1 MFKQFPTVHC
11 HPASVVDSAS
21 TPAQF
26 VKREV
31 ELGTGYVTATDHG
44 SLAGAK
50 EIFDLGKKAGLTP
63 IIGLEAYL
71 RDDNCPILL
80 KNGIPQSKEMVC
92 GRCHEKWKNE
102 TTPDCSCGASSGVE
116 KKHFWD
122 YLKYMH
128 LTMHFRDYPAYL
140 TGVRLLTKADLNGER
155 HGSERK
161 PIFTWEDIEELAA
174 QNVTMTSSCLIGVV
188 QRHLVAHSN
197 MDIAF
202 QYFDKFHSM
211 CGDRFYAEVFPHK
224 TDKNWTQGVRITTED
239 GTKHRYYF
247 GKKVLTNKSEIQVSS
262 LASDWLKNNHG
273 GHIEITAIKH
283 NRTWEQIS
291 PPWKIKDVELLEGFT
306 PNECTF
312 WSSDGDHQK
321 GCNEFIIELAKSYNI
336 PVVIGDDSHYAN
348 KEDKIVQ
355 DIKLAQSGNWRFY
368 GHYHRQSSQ
377 EAYEHFNSTLGTS
390 TSEFERWVDNSLA
403 WAEGFKGFNFESKPR
418 LPLGF
423 YPGDSL
429 ERTIAL
435 IEKHGRMQ
443 WDNPVY
449 VNRLYYE
456 LELMHSN
463 GKIDLLPYFFPLEE
477 VCNSYSERGELTG
490 PGRGSA
496 AGTLLTYL
504 LEITHA
510 DPIKYKL
517 SIDRFITMDR
527 IKSGALP
534 DIDQDLPDREA
545 LTSRGGW
552 LEKRFGDCF
561 AQISVDTKMKLKS
574 AVKDVHRALYGY
586 VAPDV
591 EAFTKR
597 FGAVPQ
603 GVDDHEHVF
612 GHTANGT
619 WVPGAIETDIALKEY
634 VEKYPKEWGIV
645 QQCLG
650 LCRNK
655 GRHACAFIIADEAI
669 SNFIP
674 LTEVGGERVTQFTAK
689 SVESVGGIKY
699 DLLTINSLQDI
710 STAIQIIQ
718 SRSNLSFDETVID
731 NKKVPKHRLIPRNGK
746 LEDIW
751 NLPEDQD
758 VFDDIADG
766 KTESVFQFNTAGA
779 RQWMVHFNHNRPDGK
794 PIVRSVY
801 DLSVF
806 TALDRPGPLDV
817 FVINPEDDTKHNAL
831 VEYARRARGLTPS
844 PEIPEVIASLLP
856 ETYGIMVFQEQLQY
870 AYQMLMNCS
879 GAEAEEFRRAVAKKD
894 ASKIQKKYEPFIERA
909 ALKVGSREAAKSVWD
924 FFSSWSSYG
933 FNCSIDAATILPVW
947 QNKPKTI
954 AEFQP
959 GDLIPAVDDLGNTI
973 VVKVLALHDHGELE
987 GIEVTFDD
995 GYQVIVTENHKFLT
1009 EKGQVP
1015 ISQIISDGLEV
1026 FCEPNF
1032 SMRYRSS
1039 LETIPSTQSSVY
1051 SVSGNMCGTATA
1063 AFAETEWQNGNRDD
1077 LWCIHSQKDHCS
1089 TQNYVRCLRGT
1100 KKGEYPRQDGQT
1112 QHTTGTESGSIQ
1124 SGTQDIGT
1132 SGYTT
1137 TESGKAERV
1146 EGFSSRRISE
1156 NNGSRTESGW
1166 QAFQKRGGVE
1176 EDIWMAECSSSL
1188 RNGTETG
1195 GFCVARQQNMDRSGR
1210 VLALFRSQEYQG
1222 SAPKSQ
1228 DRQATHCAVTGCNA
1242 KCRSSQKGGD
1252 VSSTGGCLL
1261 LDFQRSSKGRM
1272 YGVAYSDAPITDSR
1286 GLLRRRVIRYRSVGI
1301 RRMYD
1306 LEVDHPKHN
1315 FLLPNGIVTSNSHSV
1330 CYALIGYACAYLKH
1344 HFPLE
1349 WWCAV
1354 LRHAKKEEIAE
1365 TFWAHAG
1372 HLIDLPDIRYSGE
1385 NFEIHGKRIRAPF
1398 SLVDGVGPT
1407 AHQQLLDGR
1416 PYTSLDDFVAKAKSK
1431 GRALH
1436 SGICYKLIV
1445 TGILNPLFKSDNIF
1459 DRLAEYEQA
1468 VANYLNSKEQPIEVL
1483 PSGKIKKKTVKKPES
1498 IDSRYANLTATER
1511 YQLIKQ
1517 VMPVYSEDIRKLVV
1531 GTHLHKTA
1539 NGKWYL
1545 RAPEEASFS
1554 EEIIEVLDRRGFEE
1568 AEVKPFRKPVR
1579 IALVAYVQSVRE
1591 FSPKNNRAWELI
1603 LDMAGG
1609 LRQTVYWGYGNSNPE
1624 ELVEGAI
1631 LGFILKKSKP
1641 DRDFS
1646 VECWRVLAKH
1656 LKDIEELPKPPTV
1669 WSHKYETP
1677 SGAVDIQRGS
1687 KWGNPYSH
1695 LANSTAIYKT
1705 KTVEE
1710 AVKSYESWI
1719 MTQPSMLA
1727 SLKELKGK
1735 HLVCAC
1741 PPKKGLGPTDD
1752 GGYRCHGQ
1760 ILLRMAAAV

>member
-11 HPASVVDSAS
+11 HPASVIDSAS

-71 RDDNCPILL
+71 RDDNCSILL

-102 TTPDCSCGASSGVE
+102 TTPDCSCGASSGIE
-116 KKHFWD
+116 KKHFRD

-140 TGVRLLTKADLNGER
+140 TGVRLLTKADLNGEQ

-211 CGDRFYAEVFPHK
+211 CGNRFYAEVFPHK

-273 GHIEITAIKH
+273 GHIEITAIKN

-321 GCNEFIIELAKSYNI
+321 GCNEFIIELAKSYDI

-377 EAYEHFNSTLGTS
+377 EAYEHFNNTLGTS

-418 LPLGF
+418 LPIGF

-603 GVDDHEHVF
+603 GVDDHDHVF

-634 VEKYPKEWGIV
+634 VEKYPKEWDIV

-710 STAIQIIQ
+710 STAIQLIQ
-718 SRSNLSFDETVID
+718 SRSGLTFDETILD

-758 VFDDIADG
+758 VFDDVADS

-779 RQWMVHFNHNRPDGK
+779 RQWMAHFNHNRPDGK

-806 TALDRPGPLDV
+806 AALDRPGPLDIK
-817 FVINPEDDTKHNAL
+817 VINPEDDTKHNAL

-933 FNCSIDAATILPVW
+933 FNL
-947 QNKPKTI
+947 
-954 AEFQP
+954 
-959 GDLIPAVDDLGNTI
+959 
-973 VVKVLALHDHGELE
+973 
-987 GIEVTFDD
+987 
-995 GYQVIVTENHKFLT
+995 
-1009 EKGQVP
+1009 
-1015 ISQIISDGLEV
+1015 
-1026 FCEPNF
+1026 
-1032 SMRYRSS
+1032 
-1039 LETIPSTQSSVY
+1039 
-1051 SVSGNMCGTATA
+1051 
-1063 AFAETEWQNGNRDD
+1063 
-1077 LWCIHSQKDHCS
+1077 
-1089 TQNYVRCLRGT
+1089 
-1100 KKGEYPRQDGQT
+1100 
-1112 QHTTGTESGSIQ
+1112 
-1124 SGTQDIGT
+1124 
-1132 SGYTT
+1132 
-1137 TESGKAERV
+1137 
-1146 EGFSSRRISE
+1146 
-1156 NNGSRTESGW
+1156 
-1166 QAFQKRGGVE
+1166 
-1176 EDIWMAECSSSL
+1176 
-1188 RNGTETG
+1188 
-1195 GFCVARQQNMDRSGR
+1195 
-1210 VLALFRSQEYQG
+1210 
-1222 SAPKSQ
+1222 
-1228 DRQATHCAVTGCNA
+1228 
-1242 KCRSSQKGGD
+1242 
-1252 VSSTGGCLL
+1252 
-1261 LDFQRSSKGRM
+1261 
-1272 YGVAYSDAPITDSR
+1272 
-1286 GLLRRRVIRYRSVGI
+1286 
-1301 RRMYD
+1301 
-1306 LEVDHPKHN
+1306 
-1315 FLLPNGIVTSNSHSV
+1315 SHSV

-1468 VANYLNSKEQPIEVL
+1468 VANYLNSKEQPVEVL
-1483 PSGKIKKKTVKKPES
+1483 PSGKIKKKALKKPES

-1517 VMPVYSEDIRKLVV
+1517 VMPVYSEDIRKLVA

-1545 RAPEEASFS
+1545 RAPEEAAFS

-1568 AEVKPFRKPVR
+1568 AEAKPFKKPVR

-1591 FSPKNNRAWELI
+1591 FSPKNNRAWELT

-1695 LANSTAIYKT
+1695 LTNSTAIYKT